1 MVAARRIFASPG
13 YVQRLMDF
21 IHIRLCLH
29 DRLIFVLRI
38 EEVSMQHSI
47 SMPLA
52 LSLLASSVSLAQN
65 APSQNQSAAGE
76 EIYELITT
84 ALHTKSAETALPV
97 TIMTG
102 EELHK
107 AVRATLG
114 ETLSSQPGISSASFG
129 PAVGQVV
136 IRGQQGRRVMNLTNS
151 IANADASGN
160 SADHA
165 QTVEPLLATSI
176 EVLRGPATL
185 LYGGGAIGGVVNV
198 IDRRFSSV
206 LPAKPEFAVETRRDS
221 AADLK
226 TTVGS
231 LDFATGNLVWHLDG
245 VKRNWND
252 LDIPGLAIDPAY
264 IAAEEAAHEEEHG
277 DEEHEE
283 ITNTDGY
290 IANTGGATTN
300 ATGGVTWVLDSGHV
314 GFAYSVLDNQY
325 GLPPGAHDH
334 GHEEDEPAHVE
345 GDDHAHESA
354 ADTVSIDMERQ
365 RYDIDAGWRNVA
377 PWIEQISYKL
387 SRIDYQHAELENQTV
402 VGTRF
407 DNESWQQRMQLT
419 HAETNG
425 WHGAIGLQTSD
436 EEFGATGDESFI
448 PVTDIESRG
457 LFVVEDY
464 HAGALTWEFG
474 ARLSRDQY
482 APQNSKAPAR
492 SFSTNNLSGSVLW
505 QQSDPLT
512 IGLSLNH
519 SERAPSIEELYSN
532 YGLVDTD
539 DCVIHF
545 ATGACETGDT
555 SFQEERSRNIDL
567 TFAWSLNA
575 IDATVTLFNND
586 FSDYIAQVATG
597 AMVGELPVRAYQ
609 QQDAE
614 FRGVEVDLD
623 WQINEQFMLRVFGD
637 TIRGTLAGSGDVP
650 RLPPMRLGTE
660 LQFSQ
665 GAWNAYASVLRA
677 DDQDRPGSLELASE
691 GWTKVEVGADYTIN
705 MGSDGELMLFVRGR
719 NLGND
724 TIRLSTSY
732 LRSFA
737 PEAGRSFETGVR
749 YRY

>member
-1 MVAARRIFASPG
+1 
-13 YVQRLMDF
+13 
-21 IHIRLCLH
+21 
-29 DRLIFVLRI
+29 
-38 EEVSMQHSI
+38 MQHPVSI
-47 SMPLA
+47 PLA
-52 LSLLASSVSLAQN
+52 LSLLASSVSLAQTT
-65 APSQNQSAAGE
+65 PPQNQRAAGE

-114 ETLSSQPGISSASFG
+114 ETLASQPGISSASFG

-198 IDRRFSSV
+198 IDRRFSST
-206 LPAKPEFAVETRRDS
+206 LPDKPEFAVETRRDS

-245 VKRNWND
+245 VKRSWND
-252 LDIPGLAIDPAY
+252 LDVPGLAIDPAY
-264 IAAEEAAHEEEHG
+264 IAAEAAAHEQEEAEHAEEHA
-277 DEEHEE
+277 EEHDEE

-300 ATGGVTWVLDSGHV
+300 ATGGVSWVFDSGHI

-325 GLPPGAHDH
+325 GLPPGAH
-334 GHEEDEPAHVE
+334 GHEEEVHAE
-345 GDDHAHESA
+345 GEDPVPGDA
-354 ADTVSIDMERQ
+354 AAAAELVSIDMERQ

-419 HAETNG
+419 HAEYNG
-425 WHGAIGLQTSD
+425 WHGAVGLQTSD
-436 EEFGATGDESFI
+436 EEFGAVGAESFI
-448 PVTDIESRG
+448 PVTDIDSRG

-464 HAGALTWEFG
+464 HAGVLTWEFG
-474 ARLSRDQY
+474 ARLNRDDY
-482 APQNSKAPAR
+482 APQSSPAPSR

-512 IGLSLNH
+512 VGFSLNH

-532 YGLVDTD
+532 YGLVDTN

-545 ATGACETGDT
+545 ATSACEIGSTT
-555 SFQEERSRNIDL
+555 LNEERSLNVDL
-567 TFAWSLNA
+567 TFAWNFNA
-575 IDATVTLFNND
+575 IDATITLFNND
-586 FSDYIAQVATG
+586 FSDYIAQVTTG
-597 AMVGELPVRAYQ
+597 VMVGEAPVRAYQ
-609 QQDAE
+609 QQDAQ
-614 FRGVEVDLD
+614 FRGVEVDID
-623 WQINEQFMLRVFGD
+623 WQLSELLSLRVFGD
-637 TIRGTLAGSGDVP
+637 TIRGTLDGSGDVP
-650 RLPPMRLGTE
+650 RLPPMRLGAE

-665 GAWNAYASVLRA
+665 GAWNAYASVLHA
-677 DDQDRPGSLELASE
+677 DKQDRPGNFELASE
-691 GWTKVEVGADYTIN
+691 AWTKVEVGADYTIN
-705 MGSDGELMLFVRGR
+705 MSSDGELMVFVRGR
-719 NLGND
+719 NLSDD
-724 TIRLSTSY
+724 TIRMSTSY